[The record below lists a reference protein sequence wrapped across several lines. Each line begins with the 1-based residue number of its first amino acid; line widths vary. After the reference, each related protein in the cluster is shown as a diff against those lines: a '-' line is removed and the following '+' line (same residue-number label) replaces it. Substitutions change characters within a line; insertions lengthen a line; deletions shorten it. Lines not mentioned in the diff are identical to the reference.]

1 MEQNTLYAA
10 MDQLRSQY
18 LTLDWTYHDITF
30 GTQAEKMYRWP
41 GPEDEEN
48 PGLGAPEQRST
59 GAVSPA

>member
-30 GTQAEKMYRWP
+30 GTQAEKM
-41 GPEDEEN
+41 
-48 PGLGAPEQRST
+48 
-59 GAVSPA
+59 